1 MQPIRKLVRTAK
13 EVCNE
18 PDKEEC
24 NKITNEVGKDQ
35 REVCNIKAK
44 ETLLCNR

>member
-1 MQPIRKLVRTAK
+1 MKPIRKLVRTTK

-18 PDKEEC
+18 PDKEEF
-24 NKITNEVGKDQ
+24 NQITNEIVKNK